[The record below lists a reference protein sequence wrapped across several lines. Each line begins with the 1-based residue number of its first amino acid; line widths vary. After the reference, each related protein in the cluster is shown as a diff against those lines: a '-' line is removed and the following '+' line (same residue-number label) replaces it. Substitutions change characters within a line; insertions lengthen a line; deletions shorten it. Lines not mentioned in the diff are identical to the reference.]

1 MKSSPIGAYQHGSC
15 IVLALWISFGEQEVI
30 ETQFQVGDD
39 VVFMDAGVM
48 HLFSEQVRSKVPGF
62 YFSSEDL
69 DARGLLR
76 IGRDLALDILD
87 DRASAN
93 LLRNHDHCLTWK

>member
-1 MKSSPIGAYQHGSC
+1 MVDLKNSSTCLHFVVSANDS
-15 IVLALWISFGEQEVI
+15 ALDDCLN
-30 ETQFQVGDD
+30 QFQIGDD

-48 HLFSEQVRSKVPGF
+48 HLFSEQVSSKAPNF
-62 YFSSEDL
+62 YFSSEGL

-76 IGRDLALDILD
+76 IGRDLALEILD

-93 LLRNHDHCLTWK
+93 LLRNHYHCLTWK